1 MLDAHARRGF
11 PDWLTVAA
19 TCRAVFA
26 EAQLPKLRHARLSH
40 DRRHLRLPADLR
52 TTAKQ
57 DKVKTGMA
65 QVDPQMAK
73 VVSLCKR
80 RDGKLLPVT
89 EQSRQWLALRDQ
101 IASANYDLAYSAA
114 RKQAARN
121 LHLAREIVPC
131 VFCPGSSCTRCRGSG
146 RYKAQPDLER
156 LAYAG
161 LLEAIWR
168 FDTAKAHCLSSFA
181 VHLMK
186 QSMMTLLRQTPVH
199 FPQDLLRDRR
209 EIVAESRRLTKAVA
223 EALKVQIG
231 RKLTEDEQAGC
242 ARECSDD
249 AAAEL
254 LHQRERE
261 LFAKRKGREPTAQ
274 EAEALRAKHERSVA
288 ERVQLAKGCYYGQ
301 ERKSVEDLQERY
313 VSRSTRREGSPRLRP
328 SRAQSIV
335 EALSSAP
342 SPGVQTQRVEA
353 FPGIADAEQ
362 AEELRDALGTLTA
375 EQRAEVQRFLRGRG
389 QISEATREVLRE
401 QMAN

>member
-1 MLDAHARRGF
+1 MLDAHARRRF

-19 TCRAVFA
+19 TCRAVFS
-26 EAQLPKLRHARLSH
+26 EAPLPKLRHARLSH

-57 DKVKTGMA
+57 AEVKTGMA
-65 QVDPQMAK
+65 QLDPQMAK

-80 RDGKLLPVT
+80 RDGRLLPVA

-101 IASANYDLAYSAA
+101 IAADNYDLAFSAA

-121 LHLAREIVPC
+121 LHLPREVVPC
-131 VFCPGSSCTRCRGSG
+131 PFCPGASCTRCRGSG
-146 RYKAQPDLER
+146 RYKTQPDLEA
-156 LAYAG
+156 LAFSG

-168 FDTAKAHCLSSFA
+168 FDVTKAHCLSSFA

-209 EIVAESRRLTKAVA
+209 EIASESRRLTKAA
-223 EALKVQIG
+223 ADALRAQLG
-231 RKLTEDEQAGC
+231 RKLTEEEQAGC
-242 ARECSDD
+242 ARECSDER
-249 AAAEL
+249 AAEL
-254 LHQRERE
+254 LHRRE
-261 LFAKRKGREPTAQ
+261 LDLFEKRKKRAATAQ
-274 EAEALRAKHERSVA
+274 EAEALRAKHEASVT

-301 ERKSVEDLQERY
+301 ERKSVEDLQECY
-313 VSRSTRREGSPRLRP
+313 VSRSARREGAQRHRP

-342 SPGVQTQRVEA
+342 AASPQTQRVEA

-362 AEELRDALGTLTA
+362 AEELRDALGTLA
-375 EQRAEVQRFLRGRG
+375 PEQRAEVQRFLRGRG
-389 QISEATREVLRE
+389 PISEETRAALRE
-401 QMAN
+401 QITC

>member
-19 TCRAVFA
+19 TCRAVFS
-26 EAQLPKLRHARLSH
+26 EAQPPKLRHARLSH

-52 TTAKQ
+52 ATAKRAEA
-57 DKVKTGMA
+57 KTGMA

-80 RDGKLLPVT
+80 RDGKLLPVA
-89 EQSRQWLALRDQ
+89 EQSRQWLTLRDQ
-101 IASANYDLAYSAA
+101 IAAANYDLAYSAA

-121 LHLAREIVPC
+121 LHLPREVVPC

-209 EIVAESRRLTKAVA
+209 EIVAESRRLTKAAADALAAFEEAARLRPDHVETLNNIGNTLKDMGRLA
-223 EALKVQIG
+223 AAEEALKNVHDAPRGALKITASHGIG
-231 RKLTEDEQAGC
+231 AYWLLPRLGDFRDQLIGQLPEEL
-242 ARECSDD
+242 
-249 AAAEL
+249 AAEI
-254 LHQRERE
+254 
-261 LFAKRKGREPTAQ
+261 P
-274 EAEALRAKHERSVA
+274 
-288 ERVQLAKGCYYGQ
+288 
-301 ERKSVEDLQERY
+301 
-313 VSRSTRREGSPRLRP
+313 PIP
-328 SRAQSIV
+328 
-335 EALSSAP
+335 P
-342 SPGVQTQRVEA
+342 M
-353 FPGIADAEQ
+353 
-362 AEELRDALGTLTA
+362 GTLELESVMA
-375 EQRAEVQRFLRGRG
+375 
-389 QISEATREVLRE
+389 SEYFFA
-401 QMAN
+401 